1 MFSLNFC
8 TIIGIFSINYETP
21 LRLYLFLNVF
31 YGDMLY
37 MVSRNSYY
45 MESPMRCRLLIVKSL
60 PCSLWFICF
69 LLMRPQITIIQPI
82 TYSGAYILIVLSL
95 IFIISPKNDIMII
108 MGSGLLP
115 TMKYIQL

>member
-31 YGDMLY
+31 YGKMLY
-37 MVSRNSYY
+37 MVRRNIYY
-45 MESPMRCRLLIVKSL
+45 MESPMRWSLLIVNFL
-60 PCSLWFICF
+60 PCSLWFIYF
-69 LLMRPQITIIQPI
+69 LLLRPQITIIQPI
-82 TYSGAYILIVLSL
+82 TYSDAYILIVLSL
-95 IFIISPKNDIMII
+95 MFIISPKDRIMII

-115 TMKYIQL
+115 TMKYI